1 MAETTAD
8 DNSYVTFLPQ
18 DDPPGLKVFDEIER
32 RQYTVFT
39 PESVTANR
47 VDTSRFQFPVAEA
60 LRITTKEL
68 VFRRAV
74 GVHVRNE
81 SRSVIAS
88 VVDGE
93 STTLGDGI
101 YTLELE
107 TRVKTYL
114 RVCGPARVTVE
125 TDETCIHFEEET
137 AVTVGARSRHERPAA
152 TVTTTDNPHDV
163 RRTLETFGSALKTTT
178 PERSYPTLRGYPPK
192 VELGKE
198 LDIPNS
204 IERPETGVSLELPVE
219 LSTLFVAAPLVFY
232 LGAEIVPS
240 QTPRLTTDAGFEYK
254 FDREDFE
261 ADVERVLRQVF
272 FLDCVTRT
280 EGLYNLDLHERT
292 RVEPHLP
299 IDVEDLH
306 QKPLSEQVAEYLQIP
321 FETIETCLPEWRL
334 AVHMEPTGS
343 SIPALPH
350 IVDEL
355 GSIRTTTETALRP
368 QDEGAGSERGFTRSE
383 RITRHVESTNTA
395 PRSYVR
401 PDSDSALE
409 QAWVGDRVP
418 VGATKLTADAL
429 ENRIDRSLKD
439 EEIEV
444 TVVLTDAAMETEWAQ
459 VTHSYGSRD
468 DLPFDV
474 TAYRNVTVEELREV
488 ITEETDFL
496 HFIGHT
502 DRAGLHCA
510 DGRLDVSTVT
520 RTGIDAFL
528 LNACDSYTQGLSLVE
543 TGASGGIVTLSDV
556 VNNAAVQIGQTI
568 ARLLNLGFSLQAT
581 LRIVQ
586 ETNSVSEQY
595 MVVGDGG
602 VSLAQPHSDIPN
614 ILKITKQ
621 DTHYSVTYKTFNTP
635 EAGIGSVTSPNIE
648 KESDYYLSSGT
659 LDTFKVTKEELEEF
673 LALETVPIRIGGDL
687 YWSDEVDLEKAFE
700 V

>member
-1 MAETTAD
+1 
-8 DNSYVTFLPQ
+8 
-18 DDPPGLKVFDEIER
+18 
-32 RQYTVFT
+32 
-39 PESVTANR
+39 
-47 VDTSRFQFPVAEA
+47 
-60 LRITTKEL
+60 
-68 VFRRAV
+68 
-74 GVHVRNE
+74 
-81 SRSVIAS
+81 
-88 VVDGE
+88 
-93 STTLGDGI
+93 
-101 YTLELE
+101 
-107 TRVKTYL
+107 
-114 RVCGPARVTVE
+114 
-125 TDETCIHFEEET
+125 
-137 AVTVGARSRHERPAA
+137 
-152 TVTTTDNPHDV
+152 
-163 RRTLETFGSALKTTT
+163 
-178 PERSYPTLRGYPPK
+178 
-192 VELGKE
+192 
-198 LDIPNS
+198 
-204 IERPETGVSLELPVE
+204 
-219 LSTLFVAAPLVFY
+219 
-232 LGAEIVPS
+232 
-240 QTPRLTTDAGFEYK
+240 
-254 FDREDFE
+254 
-261 ADVERVLRQVF
+261 
-272 FLDCVTRT
+272 
-280 EGLYNLDLHERT
+280 
-292 RVEPHLP
+292 
-299 IDVEDLH
+299 
-306 QKPLSEQVAEYLQIP
+306 
-321 FETIETCLPEWRL
+321 
-334 AVHMEPTGS
+334 
-343 SIPALPH
+343 
-350 IVDEL
+350 
-355 GSIRTTTETALRP
+355 
-368 QDEGAGSERGFTRSE
+368 
-383 RITRHVESTNTA
+383 
-395 PRSYVR
+395 
-401 PDSDSALE
+401 
-409 QAWVGDRVP
+409 
-418 VGATKLTADAL
+418 
-429 ENRIDRSLKD
+429 LKD